1 MRVLHLSTC
10 YTGGAG
16 NSAVI
21 LNEHLKAAGVS
32 SQMLTRPTLGL
43 QKMIKSK
50 GNTLLGKLSSTP
62 EYDFLS
68 SHSLSTLDFTVL
80 QKIQPQI
87 IHIHNWYNLISVEDF
102 SKLAQIASLV
112 FTLHDERPATGGCHV
127 TLGCKK
133 YLEKCD
139 GCPAHRLKL
148 SKERYRRKLES
159 FYKSGQDYSVIT
171 PSFWMM
177 NQMRGTAL
185 LSNAYSTAVI
195 PNHLSSANHAL
206 VPFQLNSDHIEL
218 IFVASSVDTPY
229 KGIQI
234 LFSAMRTLDSLIER
248 FDKKIHLTL
257 IGNTTKKAI
266 PELKNI
272 SIQQKDHL
280 SRDILMNLM
289 RESDILVVPS
299 LSENYPGVIAEGQ
312 AHGARVVAHRVGG
325 IPEMINDGV
334 TGYLCDPDA
343 NSLAKKILE
352 AILDTNSESLRLNAF
367 QEVLNRQNSITINA
381 SHLDFY
387 TKILERKNT

>member
-1 MRVLHLSTC
+1 VLQLSTSKL
-10 YTGGAG
+10 GGAG
-16 NSAVI
+16 ISAAI
-21 LNEHLKAAGVS
+21 LDQKLREDGVES
-32 SQMLTRPTLGL
+32 RLFTRPDLKPH
-43 QKMIKSK
+43 QKFLSK
-50 GNTLLGKLSSTP
+50 AVTFVGKVSASDD
-62 EYDFLS
+62 YDFLS
-68 SHSLSTLDFTVL
+68 SNSTSTLDYKEVL
-80 QKIQPQI
+80 KYDPQI
-87 IHIHNWYNLISVEDF
+87 IHIHNWYNLLSIEDF
-102 SKLAQIASLV
+102 SKLGKLAPLI

-148 SKERYRRKLES
+148 SQERYRRELES
-159 FYKSGQDYSVIT
+159 FYKSGQEYSVIT

-195 PNHLSSANHAL
+195 PNHLSSVNHAL
-206 VPFQLNSDHIEL
+206 VPFRLNSDQIEL
-218 IFVASSVDTPY
+218 IFVASSMDTPY

-234 LFSAMRTLDSLIER
+234 LFSAMRTLDSSIER

-257 IGNTTKKAI
+257 IGYTTKKAI

-272 SIQQKDHL
+272 SVQQKDHL

-352 AILDTNSESLRLNAF
+352 AILDTNSESVRLNAF

-387 TKILERKNT
+387 TKILERKKL